1 MQVQTQEHP
10 PATGESELLRRMR
23 GGDSHAFA
31 ALMRQNNRRLYR
43 LARGILHDE
52 HEAEDA
58 VQEGYLRAFAH
69 LASFKGEATLATW
82 LARIVVNE
90 ALGRLRRRRPVSD
103 INSLADSLASDA
115 PADGTGALPASPEQL
130 AARQEIRRAIEHA
143 VDTLPTPFRAV
154 FVLRAIEQLST
165 KETADLLGIPEETV
179 KTRFHRAN
187 RLLREML
194 SEEFASIWDNAFPF
208 AGSRCDRLVA
218 HVLDRLARV
227 GVGLETIGSA

>member
-10 PATGESELLRRMR
+10 PASGESELLRRMR

-143 VDTLPTPFRAV
+143 VDTLPRRSGRCLCCAQSSSSARKRPPICSAFRKRP
-154 FVLRAIEQLST
+154 LRPGF
-165 KETADLLGIPEETV
+165 TAPI
-179 KTRFHRAN
+179 
-187 RLLREML
+187 
-194 SEEFASIWDNAFPF
+194 
-208 AGSRCDRLVA
+208 
-218 HVLDRLARV
+218 
-227 GVGLETIGSA
+227 